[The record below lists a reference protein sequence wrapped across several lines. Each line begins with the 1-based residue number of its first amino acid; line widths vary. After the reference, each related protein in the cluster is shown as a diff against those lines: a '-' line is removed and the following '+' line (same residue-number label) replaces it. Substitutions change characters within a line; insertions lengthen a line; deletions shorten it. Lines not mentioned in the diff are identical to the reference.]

1 MTTQLN
7 PRAGCQSVKDET
19 LLLQYNPNNKSKRE
33 NFRILHACTLELSRF
48 PTLPGDKDH
57 FYIGRQKT
65 LFDTIHYYLNCVFFI
80 FYLSCVLY
88 AFFTISSL
96 HIYILRFICI
106 LLYIFSTILLDKYKR
121 TNVQRYRCTKDS

>member
-65 LFDTIHYYLNCVFFI
+65 LFDTIHYYLKCVFFY
-80 FYLSCVLY
+80 FL
-88 AFFTISSL
+88 F
-96 HIYILRFICI
+96 ILRFIRI
-106 LLYIFSTILLDKYKR
+106 LHNFFFTYIYFAFYMHSSIHFFHNFTG
-121 TNVQRYRCTKDS
+121 

>member
-65 LFDTIHYYLNCVFFI
+65 LFVTIYYYLNSFF
-80 FYLSCVLY
+80 F
-88 AFFTISSL
+88 
-96 HIYILRFICI
+96 ILRFIRNLHNFFFI
-106 LLYIFSTILLDKYKR
+106 YIYCVLQAFFYTFFSIILLDKYKR